1 MSSRASA
8 FLVWN
13 GRLHYY
19 IGLYLLFFCWLF
31 AFTGLLLN
39 HPKWRFA
46 EFWANRRRSTTVHDI
61 RVPANL
67 APLERARDVSS
78 QLDLNGE
85 IQLPARQPRDHQFAF
100 QINRPGH
107 IVEVSVDTLSDRATI
122 QRSTLNAWGVMN
134 LLHTFT
140 GVRTA
145 DAINDRDWILTT
157 IWAFAMDAV
166 SIGLIVMVLSSYI
179 LWYRLDGKR
188 LGGLVALALG
198 FACCAGFVFGIRV
211 FLG

>member
-1 MSSRASA
+1 MSSRVSA

-13 GRLHYY
+13 RRLHYY

-39 HPKWRFA
+39 HPKWTFA
-46 EFWANRRRSTTVHDI
+46 DFWPNRSRSTTVRDI
-61 RVPANL
+61 RVAANL
-67 APLERARDVSS
+67 APLERAKDVSS
-78 QLDLNGE
+78 QLEVNGE
-85 IQLPARQPRDHQFAF
+85 IQLPVRQPRDDQFAF

-107 IVEVSVDTLSDRATI
+107 IVEVSVDALTGRATL

-140 GVRTA
+140 GVRTS

-166 SIGLIVMVLSSYI
+166 CIGLLVMVLSSYVM
-179 LWYRLDGKR
+179 WYRLDGTR
-188 LGGLVALALG
+188 LAGFVALALG
-198 FACCAGFVFGIRV
+198 LTCCAGFVFGIRM